1 MKDFEP
7 ASTTTARKVDVA
19 PWRTAVPISST
30 ALTRKRPR
38 EVYGK
43 NGSVTSGENGSVSES
58 KARLLCAL
66 FARASRGEERLGDVA
81 RVIE

>member
-30 ALTRKRPR
+30 ALTRKKAERGIW
-38 EVYGK
+38 EEWECDIW
-43 NGSVTSGENGSVSES
+43 GEWE
-58 KARLLCAL
+58 C
-66 FARASRGEERLGDVA
+66 E
-81 RVIE
+81 